1 MITAADI
8 SMMAKAYLN
17 GADPKSPLASPNRAD
32 LSGLPPL
39 LIHVGRDELL
49 LDDAVVLHE
58 AARSAGVASTL
69 EIWDDMIHVWH
80 AFHPMLP
87 EGKQGIARIGEYLRG
102 QWGE

>member
-1 MITAADI
+1 MKFAGLKSLRKSKPKPDCPDRLSDAPAGCRVC
-8 SMMAKAYLN
+8 MAGFA
-17 GADPKSPLASPNRAD
+17 PE
-32 LSGLPPL
+32 
-39 LIHVGRDELL
+39 VL

-87 EGKQGIARIGEYLRG
+87 EGKQGIVRIGEYLG
-102 QWGE
+102 SQWRTL